1 MLEDYFVND
10 LIYDDTKIIFVLES
24 PHIQEVKMGY
34 PVAGKSG
41 LDMSTILF
49 NFNEPFGRLI
59 FEEKINYIGIV
70 NISNYPLQKSAYQDQ
85 KAKVLEFFETIRQN
99 PKPRRN
105 IKSGI
110 NLVIEK
116 MLNNFKSRLEKH
128 KDKKIVL
135 CGRFAENAF
144 DVLFKDD
151 EFKAVLRVPHPSF
164 NNWRKIKY
172 KDKIEKLKKFID

>member
-41 LDMSTILF
+41 LDMSIILF
-49 NFNEPFGRLI
+49 NFNEPFGKLI

-144 DVLFKDD
+144 DVVFKDD

-164 NNWRKIKY
+164 NNWRKVGY
-172 KDKIEKLKKFID
+172 KDKIEKLKKFIV